1 MQEWW
6 WSRIWAILGS
16 ANLHA
21 FHLLETE
28 LLVLCQ
34 LQNLWKHFYVVKA
47 CKVALFFYAVWKSG
61 KQRGDDKIAGM
72 EAWPLTQSNSIRPGI
87 DMCPVSKIAGRV
99 MLSGLR

>member
-1 MQEWW
+1 MPSTSWKLNCLYFVNC
-6 WSRIWAILGS
+6 RISESL
-16 ANLHA
+16 
-21 FHLLETE
+21 FD
-28 LLVLCQ
+28 
-34 LQNLWKHFYVVKA
+34 VVKA
-47 CKVALFFYAVWKSG
+47 CKVALFFYGVWKSG